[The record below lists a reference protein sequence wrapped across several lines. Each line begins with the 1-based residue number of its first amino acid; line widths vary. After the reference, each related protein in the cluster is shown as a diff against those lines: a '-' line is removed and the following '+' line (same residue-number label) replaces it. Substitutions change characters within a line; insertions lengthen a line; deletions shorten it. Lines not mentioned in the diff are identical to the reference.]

1 MVRNVSILDEEH
13 EDHGTDPEIALLK
26 KEVKTLHQKFQQ
38 TEKDKYAMITMFTT
52 WVSGIEGRLAN
63 LDGGIHESAEISA
76 SGAQAIENF
85 KFEMSQANTRA
96 NDMHK
101 TLDTIVTDVRK
112 VEVDVGTLHDACT
125 TIIEDLVN
133 VDDRVE
139 YVITERGKLV
149 NFVNNMDKGL
159 EDGFR
164 KVEEAIE
171 AIESKINLDAPA
183 TRKVRRAIRHN
194 SRPIPPVPRGPPI
207 TTATEWRQRCLAE
220 VRCEKFGD
228 RCEMVCR
235 ACRHDYRGKA
245 VTVNAHV
252 NHLKTKHNFVAR
264 RDINTTNGGEE
275 FLPHFV
281 GVGPEET
288 RRDEQCKRQVA
299 TVKSNLERDARA
311 QRRR

>member
-1 MVRNVSILDEEH
+1 MVRNVSTLHEEH

-26 KEVKTLHQKFQQ
+26 KEVKTLHQKFEQ

-76 SGAQAIENF
+76 SGTQAIENF

-112 VEVDVGTLHDACT
+112 VEVDVGTLQDTST

-139 YVITERGKLV
+139 YVITEGQKLG
-149 NFVNNMDKGL
+149 NFVKDMNKGL
-159 EDGFR
+159 VDGFR

-171 AIESKINLDAPA
+171 TIESKINRAPA
-183 TRKVRRAIRHN
+183 KRKVRRVIL
-194 SRPIPPVPRGPPI
+194 SQPIPPVPSGPPI

-220 VRCEKFGD
+220 VRCKKFGD
-228 RCEMVCR
+228 RCEMMCRVCH
-235 ACRHDYRGKA
+235 HDYRGKA

-264 RDINTTNGGEE
+264 RDIDTTNGGAQ

-281 GVGPEET
+281 DVGPEVKK
-288 RRDEQCKRQVA
+288 RDEQCIRQV
-299 TVKSNLERDARA
+299 TTLKRNLERDVRA
-311 QRRR
+311 EMRRY